1 MFVDCVVVENDGQ
14 LEYVVDCVVGENGG
28 QLEYV
33 C

>member
-1 MFVDCVVVENDGQ
+1 MFVDCVVVENGGQ
-14 LEYVVDCVVGENGG
+14 LEYVCVVVENGG

>member
-1 MFVDCVVVENDGQ
+1 MFVDCVVGENGGQ

>member
-1 MFVDCVVVENDGQ
+1 MFVDCVVVENNGQ